1 MNRFKTAP
9 RTVLIYPICGI
20 GRKAAVVPNP
30 QPTSSPTEPSPH
42 PPTQRRSRPPNVAPA
57 HPTSSR
63 RSHRH
68 PGAAIVIPAQPSS
81 SPRSHRHLGAAIFI
95 PAQPSS
101 SRRSHR
107 HPGAAIVI
115 SAQPSSSRRSHL
127 HPGAAIVIPAHA
139 GTQKSGQTGG
149 AAYRASFPRTR
160 APKRTQRPSSRAVPT
175 TQAHQDRYRV
185 PTSSYAIRV
194 QRTARSTRE
203 SQTTPFPVPF
213 VKRAGSVE
221 AAGFIPAQIGTILA
235 EGARTHQTTN
245 TPHSQSFQSRQSEF
259 GQINVLKPV
268 FCHTRVK
275 ANNNSG
281 AHHAI
286 RSDI

>member
-57 HPTSSR
+57 HPTSLPPTQ
-63 RSHRH
+63 RH

-81 SPRSHRHLGAAIFI
+81 SRRSHLHPGAAIFI
-95 PAQPSS
+95 P
-101 SRRSHR
+101 
-107 HPGAAIVI
+107 
-115 SAQPSSSRRSHL
+115 AQPSSSRRSHL

-149 AAYRASFPRTR
+149 AAYRASFPRPR
-160 APKRTQRPSSRAVPT
+160 APKRTERTSSKAVPT

-194 QRTARSTRE
+194 PRTARSTRE

-221 AAGFIPAQIGTILA
+221 GAGFIPAQIGTILA
-235 EGARTHQTTN
+235 GGARTHQTTN

>member
-1 MNRFKTAP
+1 MRRLKTAP
-9 RTVLIYPICGI
+9 GTVLVYPICSA
-20 GRKAAVVPNP
+20 RRNATVVPNP
-30 QPTSSPTEPSPH
+30 QPTSLPPNQRH
-42 PPTQRRSRPPNVAPA
+42 PPPN
-57 HPTSSR
+57 
-63 RSHRH
+63 HRH
-68 PGAAIVIPAQPSS
+68 PRATIVIPAQPSS
-81 SPRSHRHLGAAIFI
+81 SPRTRG
-95 PAQPSS
+95 P
-101 SRRSHR
+101 RR
-107 HPGAAIVI
+107 ADK
-115 SAQPSSSRRSHL
+115 RR
-127 HPGAAIVIPAHA
+127 
-139 GTQKSGQTGG
+139 G
-149 AAYRASFPRTR
+149 AAYRASFRRKP
-160 APKRTQRPSSRAVPT
+160 APKRTQRASSKAVPT
-175 TQAHQDRYRV
+175 TRAHQDRYRV

-194 QRTARSTRE
+194 PRTTRSTRE

-268 FCHTRVK
+268 FCHTRAK